1 MGGRN
6 RTRKSKSFAPW
17 FQTIRAMPGLSV
29 HGSLQKPL
37 VTRNSMEAF
46 LFMLTGIKAGQTPN
60 NSTAMSDFNRTITVA
75 RRASEILKTAIAIVE
90 KTHDVS
96 HWSLADLW
104 QAALTELSK
113 KGPTW
118 RFKVAAY
125 ASEEVMDVFIKARS
139 DLSTAGRARQ
149 VASEDIQQFLDAL
162 DKFIDMKSQ
171 HNLRPRPRSRRR
183 ARPAPELRSGQAEV
197 RDVQNHENASV
208 GDMVDDDSDS
218 EKPVIKPE
226 RIVPVPDAYAT
237 MNRQPSISPENI
249 DRIQVLVA
257 EKEALAAEK
266 EAFAA
271 EKEALERGR
280 ELQDLQEGYDE
291 LDDENDGLL
300 EENDKLADHCDIL
313 KDTVW
318 DYQRWLNADERTIRT
333 QEIMIARYQEAMRL
347 QQAEIRRLREED
359 ALRQARSILRAWAQY
374 QEGRRHHC

>member
-6 RTRKSKSFAPW
+6 RTRKSKSVAPW

-60 NSTAMSDFNRTITVA
+60 NSTAMSDFNRTITVS

-183 ARPAPELRSGQAEV
+183 ARPAPEPRSGQAEV

-226 RIVPVPDAYAT
+226 RIIPVPDAYAT
-237 MNRQPSISPENI
+237 MNRQPSISHENI
-249 DRIQVLVA
+249 DRIQV
-257 EKEALAAEK
+257 
-266 EAFAA
+266 
-271 EKEALERGR
+271 LERGR

-300 EENDKLADHCDIL
+300 EENDKLANHCDIL